1 MGKPTPAERIFCAI
15 DTTDRNQA
23 IELAR
28 GLKGAVGGFKLGK
41 EFFTANGP
49 DGVAEIAELGQRIF
63 LDLKFHDIPN
73 TVAGAV
79 NAAKKLNCYMLTVHA
94 SGGQAMI
101 RAAAEATSEEAS
113 PLIMA
118 VTVLT
123 SLNKNDLVDIGQKT
137 PVQEQVLKL
146 GKLAHNSGANGLI
159 ASPRELKALRSALG
173 PNCLLAVP
181 GIRPLWA
188 STDDQKRIMPPL
200 DAIKAG
206 ADFLIIGRPI
216 TEASD
221 PKAAADRISAEIAEG
236 YC

>member
-1 MGKPTPAERIFCAI
+1 MLTPAERIFCAI

-28 GLKGAVGGFKLGK
+28 ALKGAVGGFKLGK

-49 DGVAEIAELGQRIF
+49 EGVSEIVELGQRVF
-63 LDLKFHDIPN
+63 LDLKYHDIPN

-94 SGGQAMI
+94 SGGKAMI
-101 RAAAEATSEEAS
+101 RAAAEATSEENS

-123 SLNKNDLVDIGQKT
+123 SLNTDDLVDIGQKT
-137 PVQEQVLKL
+137 PMEDQVLQL
-146 GKLAHNSGANGLI
+146 GKLAHTSGANGLI
-159 ASPRELKALRSALG
+159 ASPKELKALRAALG
-173 PNCLLAVP
+173 PDCLLAVP

-188 STDDQKRIMPPL
+188 SKDDQKRIMPPL

-206 ADFLIIGRPI
+206 ADFLVIGRPI
-216 TEASD
+216 TQAND

-236 YC
+236 YR

>member
-1 MGKPTPAERIFCAI
+1 MVIPTPAERIFCAI

-23 IELAR
+23 IELALA
-28 GLKGAVGGFKLGK
+28 LKGAVGGFKLGK

-49 DGVAEIAELGQRIF
+49 EGVAEIAELGQRVF

-79 NAAKKLNCYMLTVHA
+79 NAAKKLNCYTLTVHA
-94 SGGQAMI
+94 SGGGAMI
-101 RAAAEATSEEAS
+101 QAAAEATGDETS

-123 SLNKNDLVDIGQKT
+123 SLNSKDLVDIGQK
-137 PVQEQVLKL
+137 PPIEDQVLKL
-146 GKLAHNSGANGLI
+146 GKLAHKFGADGLI
-159 ASPRELKALRSALG
+159 ASPKELKALRAALG
-173 PNCLLAVP
+173 PNCLLVVP

-188 STDDQKRIMPPL
+188 SADDQKRIMPPL
-200 DAIKAG
+200 DSIKAG
-206 ADFLIIGRPI
+206 ADFLVIGRPI
-216 TEASD
+216 TQAND

-236 YC
+236 YR

>member
-1 MGKPTPAERIFCAI
+1 MGKPTSAERIFCAI

-23 IELAR
+23 IELALA
-28 GLKGAVGGFKLGK
+28 LKGAVGGFKLGK

-101 RAAAEATSEEAS
+101 QAAAEAASEETS
-113 PLIMA
+113 PLVMA

-123 SLNKNDLVDIGQKT
+123 SLNKKDLVDIGQKT
-137 PVQEQVLKL
+137 PVEDQVLKL
-146 GKLAHNSGANGLI
+146 GKLAYNSGANGLI
-159 ASPRELKALRSALG
+159 ASPKELKVLRDALG
-173 PNCLLAVP
+173 PKCLLVVP
-181 GIRPLWA
+181 GIRPRWS
-188 STDDQKRIMPPL
+188 STDDQKRIMPPS

-206 ADFLIIGRPI
+206 ADFLVIGRPI
-216 TEASD
+216 TQAID

-236 YC
+236 DC